1 MTIQNVTFKNKA
13 LDLRLA
19 GQLYLPAEFD
29 GTKNYAAIVVTG
41 PMLSIKESHIVS
53 PFLIEKEKHGS
64 KSSKIW
70 YGITNCIV

>member
-41 PMLSIKESHIVS
+41 PMLLIKEQAPMPKLWMSRMTQACSCI
-53 PFLIEKEKHGS
+53 LRLKS
-64 KSSKIW
+64 K
-70 YGITNCIV
+70 N

>member
-41 PMLSIKESHIVS
+41 PMLSIKEQAQATYANPVS
-53 PFLIEKEKHGS
+53 YTHLRAHE
-64 KSSKIW
+64 
-70 YGITNCIV
+70 T